1 MRIVSL
7 DGNGHYPNAVFHL
20 LEQSMDRLDEL
31 AIFVRIVEEGSLARA
46 ASRLRRSPPAVT
58 RALAALEGRL
68 GVRLIDR
75 TTRRLAPTE
84 AGRLLHERARGLLGD
99 YEAATLG
106 VREAPVR
113 GLLRIAA
120 PVQFG
125 RRHVAPIAMAFLD
138 AHGDVEIEL
147 LLNDRNVDL
156 IDESIDVAVRI
167 GPLADSGLTARQVG
181 VLKRL
186 WVASPAYLARRGTPQ
201 TPADLAR
208 HEAVLGT
215 FRTAGSWSFIRASRR
230 SGVQV
235 AGRLRVDDVETRLQ
249 AVLEG
254 RGIGQ
259 FLSYQVA
266 DALAAGRLVRLLQSF
281 EQPAIPVH
289 LLTKGRV
296 NRAPKIESFLAFAG
310 PRLQALA
317 VLRSEAAR
325 TAAAPRTGRRRT
337 ASSPGSR
344 KPAG

>member
-1 MRIVSL
+1 
-7 DGNGHYPNAVFHL
+7 
-20 LEQSMDRLDEL
+20 
-31 AIFVRIVEEGSLARA
+31 VRIVEEGSLARA

-75 TTRRLAPTE
+75 TTRRLASTE
-84 AGRLLHERARGLLGD
+84 AGRLLYERARGLLGD

-138 AHGDVEIEL
+138 EHADVEIEL
-147 LLNDRNVDL
+147 MLNDRNIDL
-156 IDESIDVAVRI
+156 IDDSIDVAVRI
-167 GPLADSGLTARQVG
+167 GPLADSGLTARHVG
-181 VLKRL
+181 ELKRL
-186 WVASPAYLARRGTPQ
+186 WVASPAYLGRRGTPQ
-201 TPADLAR
+201 IPEDLSR

-215 FRTAGSWSFIRASRR
+215 FRTAGSWSFVRRRA
-230 SGVQV
+230 GVRV

-249 AVLEG
+249 AVLES

-266 DALAAGRLVRLLQSF
+266 DELAAGRLVRLLQSF

-289 LLTKGRV
+289 LLTKGRI
-296 NRAPKIESFLAFAG
+296 NRAPKIESFLSFAG

-317 VLRSEAAR
+317 VLRGETIR
-325 TAAAPRTGRRRT
+325 TPAAPRTGRPRT

-344 KPAG
+344 RPGG

>member
-1 MRIVSL
+1 
-7 DGNGHYPNAVFHL
+7 
-20 LEQSMDRLDEL
+20 MDRLDEL
-31 AIFVRIVEEGSLARA
+31 AIFVRIVEDGSLARA
-46 ASRLRRSPPAVT
+46 AGRLRRSPPAVT

-84 AGRLLHERARGLLGD
+84 AGRLLYERARGLLGD

-120 PVQFG
+120 PVLFG
-125 RRHVAPIAMAFLD
+125 RLHVAPIVTAFLD
-138 AHGDVEIEL
+138 AHADLEIEL
-147 LLNDRNVDL
+147 MLNDRNVDL

-167 GPLADSGLTARQVG
+167 GPLADSGLSARHVG
-181 VLKRL
+181 EVKRL
-186 WVASPAYLARRGTPQ
+186 WTASPAYLAARGLPQ
-201 TPADLAR
+201 APQDLKA

-215 FRTAGSWSFIRASRR
+215 FRTAGDWTFGRARR
-230 SGVQV
+230 RGGVRV

-249 AVLEG
+249 AVLDG

-266 DALAAGRLVRLLQSF
+266 DALGDSRLVRLLPSF
-281 EQPAIPVH
+281 EPPAIPVH

-296 NRAPKIESFLAFAG
+296 NRAPKVEAFLGFAAS
-310 PRLQALA
+310 RLQATLA
-317 VLRSEAAR
+317 ALQESIR
-325 TAAAPRTGRRRT
+325 TAAGPRTGRRRT
-337 ASSPGSR
+337 VPSPGSR
-344 KPAG
+344 RPAG